1 MVFQVPQLPDAS
13 KREMNFADSSFFRT
27 TKQTLPT
34 IAQVKALSTDLY
46 YHPQPKPVIFNDLNL
61 LVKLGPNVKT
71 SEAQCLWMIKRVF
84 HDQVPVPEV
93 FGWRVDE
100 RGYVFIYMELIRG
113 RTLGDGLDDLD
124 YLEKVAIS
132 GQLCDIVRTLRLLEQ
147 GSSEQYIGVLCSG
160 FRKIV
165 CILILTYF
173 IQDRFLVNLS

>member
-113 RTLGDGLDDLD
+113 QTLGDRLDDLD
-124 YLEKVAIS
+124 HLDKVALS
-132 GQLCDIVRTLRLLEQ
+132 DQLCDIVRTLRLLGQ
-147 GSSEQYIGVLCSG
+147 DPFNQYIGVLCSSP
-160 FRKIV
+160 KNIV
-165 CILILTYF
+165 Y
-173 IQDRFLVNLS
+173 VY